1 MDIEMSIAAMSMSMA
16 QANMQDAL
24 AVGMLK
30 KTMES
35 SEASMDMLTDMIDN
49 MPSPD
54 GRGTILNTL
63 A

>member
-1 MDIEMSIAAMSMSMA
+1 MEMEIAAMSMSLAM
-16 QANMQDAL
+16 NKLQDGL

-35 SEASMDMLTDMIDN
+35 SEQTMEAITDMLDSI
-49 MPSPD
+49 PSPD
-54 GRGTILNTL
+54 GRGHVMDIR